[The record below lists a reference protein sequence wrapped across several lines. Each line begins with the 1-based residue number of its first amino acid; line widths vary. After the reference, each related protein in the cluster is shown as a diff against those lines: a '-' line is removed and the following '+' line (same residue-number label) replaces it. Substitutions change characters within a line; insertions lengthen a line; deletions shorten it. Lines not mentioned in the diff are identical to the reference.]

1 MFPCA
6 ALRLRSGEKAKVDA
20 ARKEASVRRA
30 EEEARRKMPAKYR
43 RQDCLEAER
52 RREARLATA
61 AEVVEVQRGLHEKAS
76 AASKEAAD
84 AARMEMETART
95 EMETAVMASRVPSI
109 DEDAVMDM
117 EARFNVMKQASS
129 AATTTTTAA
138 AVPTPRWAQPPSVAI
153 LKLLKPSLPKWKLAY
168 AGNGGKIP
176 RAMRLFCQQHEV
188 SKVHA
193 LDLLGAPETP
203 GGRRQKQLRRANT
216 ANDATATGG
225 GGGGSGGGTSKL
237 NEDLA
242 DSRYDLSA
250 AAVLEMDTNIQD
262 WRRQYVSRNNKIP
275 RAMRNFCMAH
285 AVNKSTAL
293 RMLAEPGGRNGKTA
307 ALAAEHEGG
316 GTHQGKKESS
326 DLRASPASFG
336 NAMRVNSAP
345 ATRAGK
351 GGGASWPARGSE
363 WAAQETKRGG
373 SKRRE
378 TGQGAQSILKRY
390 PSTNGG
396 GASVRQVSFGGV
408 PARKRN
414 TESPKEV
421 TRKRFQI
428 ET

>member
-1 MFPCA
+1 
-6 ALRLRSGEKAKVDA
+6 
-20 ARKEASVRRA
+20 
-30 EEEARRKMPAKYR
+30 
-43 RQDCLEAER
+43 
-52 RREARLATA
+52 
-61 AEVVEVQRGLHEKAS
+61 
-76 AASKEAAD
+76 
-84 AARMEMETART
+84 METARR
-95 EMETAVMASRVPSI
+95 EMETAVLASRVPSIDEDAKAVLASRVPSI

-117 EARFNVMKQASS
+117 EARFNLLKQAAST
-129 AATTTTTAA
+129 ATTTTTAA
-138 AVPTPRWAQPPSVAI
+138 AVPAPRWAQPPSVAI
-153 LKLLKPSLPKWKLAY
+153 LKVLKPSLPKWKLAY

-203 GGRRQKQLRRANT
+203 GGAPGGGQQGQLRRANA

-225 GGGGSGGGTSKL
+225 GGGGGGGGTSRIE
-237 NEDLA
+237 EDLA

-250 AAVLEMDTNIQD
+250 AAVLEMDKNIQD

-275 RAMRNFCMAH
+275 RAMRSFCMAH

-293 RMLAEPGGRNGKTA
+293 RMLAEPRGRIGKTA

-316 GTHQGKKESS
+316 GTHQEKKESS
-326 DLRASPASFG
+326 D
-336 NAMRVNSAP
+336 
-345 ATRAGK
+345 
-351 GGGASWPARGSE
+351 

-373 SKRRE
+373 GKRRE
-378 TGQGAQSILKRY
+378 TARGGQSILKRY

-414 TESPKEV
+414 MESPKEV
-421 TRKRFQI
+421 TRKRIQI